1 MRRGSD
7 VAYPL
12 PLPES
17 PNLSKPR
24 TPKVVFVDGSERD
37 LNLDVRTG
45 LTHPERLARFK
56 AVAGI
61 ADDGYAASFLETHR
75 WDTESALNSFFGH
88 SGGGDLGG
96 GLGGG
101 SGGGSSDAD
110 MAAEAEAPNLQEPV
124 DQPPDHAAHPLCFTG
139 SFEQVRVKERVR

>member
-1 MRRGSD
+1 MWPTL
-7 VAYPL
+7 YPY
-12 PLPES
+12 PKARTS
-17 PNLSKPR
+17 PNPEPL

-37 LNLDVRTG
+37 LNLDVWTG

-61 ADDGYAASFLETHR
+61 ADDGYAASFLETHS
-75 WDTESALNSFFGH
+75 WDAESALNSFFGD

-110 MAAEAEAPNLQEPV
+110 MAAAAEAPNLQEPV

-139 SFEQVRVKERVR
+139 SFEQVRVRERAR